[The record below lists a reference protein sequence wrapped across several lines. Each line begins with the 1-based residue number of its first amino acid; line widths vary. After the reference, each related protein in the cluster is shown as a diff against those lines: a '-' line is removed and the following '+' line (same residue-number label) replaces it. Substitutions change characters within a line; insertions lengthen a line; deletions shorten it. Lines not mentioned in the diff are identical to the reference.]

1 MRPLPNDLAQGVL
14 RLLQKHIAPHL
25 SGQAAV
31 LAARAA
37 AILRDTDWNR
47 AYTIAQAET
56 GLLDRALAR
65 LDLAFPPTDTDDME
79 GLSAR
84 IAGQRAA
91 IAQAIAAHA
100 AAGSGAALRCGLAE
114 VLADC
119 AALGLGQRSAPDKG
133 AGDNRE

>member
-14 RLLQKHIAPHL
+14 RLLQNEIAPGL

-31 LAARAA
+31 LVARAT

-65 LDLAFPPTDTDDME
+65 LDQTFPPAETDDLAD
-79 GLSAR
+79 LSAR
-84 IAGQRAA
+84 IAGQRAT
-91 IAQAIAAHA
+91 IAQAIAAHV
-100 AAGSGAALRCGLAE
+100 AAGSGSALRCGLAE
-114 VLADC
+114 LLTDC
-119 AALGLGQRSAPDKG
+119 AALGLGQRSASVKG
-133 AGDNRE
+133 AGADRE